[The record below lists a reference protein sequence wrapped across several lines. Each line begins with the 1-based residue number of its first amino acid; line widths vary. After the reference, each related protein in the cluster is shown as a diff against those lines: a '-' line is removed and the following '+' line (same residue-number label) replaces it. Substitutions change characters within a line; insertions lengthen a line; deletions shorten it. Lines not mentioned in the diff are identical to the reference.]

1 MTAPTSTPAKPSS
14 ESSGITSPCHA
25 EGLIQGLVMVVS
37 VVGLVCTEQVRSVRR
52 FPAGLPGRYE
62 ISLGRRLIW
71 RQVIGFALAIAD

>member
-1 MTAPTSTPAKPSS
+1 
-14 ESSGITSPCHA
+14 
-25 EGLIQGLVMVVS
+25 MVVS